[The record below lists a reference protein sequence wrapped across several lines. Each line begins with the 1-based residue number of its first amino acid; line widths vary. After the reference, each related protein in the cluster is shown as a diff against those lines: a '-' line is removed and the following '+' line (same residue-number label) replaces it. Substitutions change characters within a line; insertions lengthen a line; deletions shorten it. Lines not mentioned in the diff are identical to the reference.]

1 MEIGGNLIM
10 KKILLALGCLLL
22 VGCSKPTVNSVS
34 SSVDNSPAIVNT
46 HEHAETVVLF
56 TPATEETVSKTIYKC
71 ECGEV
76 LREEEGAWCPKTLIE
91 YLVPEIFV
99 GEAEITYEATVYCAM
114 GSCYELTTKLDILA
128 QAETYVPEDFKTIRG
143 SEHFE
148 DSTSNYYT
156 SKYIYE
162 DNVYLAFTTYEE
174 VDEDTA
180 ETSVGLKVET
190 FIN

>member
-1 MEIGGNLIM
+1 M
-10 KKILLALGCLLL
+10 KKLLLALSCLLL

-56 TPATEETVSKTIYKC
+56 TPATEETVSKTTYKC
-71 ECGEV
+71 ECGKV
-76 LREEEGAWCPKTLIE
+76 LREVEGTWCPKTLIE

-128 QAETYVPEDFKTIRG
+128 QAETYVPEDFKIIRG

-156 SKYIYE
+156 SKYVYE

-180 ETSVGLKVET
+180 ETSVGLKIET